1 MPPVVQF
8 LQAGKLKAI
17 AVTSGKRSPAFPD
30 IPALAETKGLED
42 VDFTN
47 WFGLLA
53 RSGTPQPVL
62 DKLGKATV
70 AALKDPQVREILQSQ
85 AAEPVG
91 NTPAEFGQFIRAES
105 AKYAKIVQLTGVKVK

>member
-17 AVTSGKRSPAFPD
+17 AVTSRQRSPTFPN
-30 IPALAETKGLED
+30 IPALAETPGLED

-53 RSGTPQPVL
+53 RTGTPQPIL
-62 DKLGKATV
+62 DKLAKAAV
-70 AALKDPQVREILQSQ
+70 SALKDPQMREVVMSQ

-91 NTPAEFGQFIRAES
+91 NTPTEFRDFIRAES
-105 AKYAKIVQLTGVKVK
+105 IKYAKIVALTGIKVK